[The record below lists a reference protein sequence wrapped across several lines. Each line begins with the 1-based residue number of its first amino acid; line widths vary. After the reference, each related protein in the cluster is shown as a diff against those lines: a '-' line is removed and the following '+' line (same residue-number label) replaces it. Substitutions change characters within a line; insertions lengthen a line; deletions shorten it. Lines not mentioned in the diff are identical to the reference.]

1 MFKLDF
7 FYIFPANIYFFPYFS
22 ASRQISIFFRIS
34 VRFFMVVN
42 LFFPLYIKY
51 IRNYL
56 VGILNH

>member
-7 FYIFPANIYFFPYFS
+7 FIFF
-22 ASRQISIFFRIS
+22 RKISIFFRIS

-42 LFFPLYIKY
+42 LFFPLYIKH